1 MHKEIQSNTP
11 VMKQFLEVKEKY
23 KDSIVLFRMGDFYET
38 FLEDAITTSKILGI
52 VLTKRANGKAANVD
66 LAGFP
71 HHALD
76 NYLPKLV
83 KAGHRVAICEQV
95 EDPKLAKGIV
105 KREVV
110 EVVTPGTLTGD
121 QTLNDK
127 SNRYIGA
134 ICSLKQNSGFSFL
147 DSSTGEFFVGEC
159 DTKGLNNS
167 LLKFRPQEIIVP
179 EKVEVRSNRRSASA
193 RLRLIERLAMNTE
206 RSS

>member
-1 MHKEIQSNTP
+1 MVNTQNFNKP
-11 VMKQFLEVKEKY
+11 KTLNPILERTVKVSRVAKVIKGGRTLRFTAAVVDGNGNGE
-23 KDSIVLFRMGDFYET
+23 
-38 FLEDAITTSKILGI
+38 LGI
-52 VLTKRANGKAANVD
+52 GNGKAANVD

-76 NYLPKLV
+76 NYLPKMV

-121 QTLNDK
+121 QTHNEK

-134 ICSLKQNSGFSFL
+134 ICSLKQNSGIS
-147 DSSTGEFFVGEC
+147 
-159 DTKGLNNS
+159 
-167 LLKFRPQEIIVP
+167 
-179 EKVEVRSNRRSASA
+179 
-193 RLRLIERLAMNTE
+193 
-206 RSS
+206 